1 MVAAPLRDGPPFT
14 EAQLIGMSD
23 CPSQRPAAMPRFL
36 HGLTAIHALGA
47 LASTTREAPIAPGEP
62 NDRAAD
68 EGAVTRPPGA
78 ARLTAGLL
86 AMHPKA
92 RLRSGHVE

>member
-1 MVAAPLRDGPPFT
+1 MVAAPLRDGPPFA

-47 LASTTREAPIAPGEP
+47 VACFVMAIGSAI
-62 NDRAAD
+62 
-68 EGAVTRPPGA
+68 
-78 ARLTAGLL
+78 
-86 AMHPKA
+86 
-92 RLRSGHVE
+92 